1 MQELHAALVGARRL
15 MHSARVVVVTGAG
28 ASFCAGADIAHM
40 RSMMGATE
48 QQNVADALLLARC
61 LRTLDELDK
70 PVIARVNGNV
80 FGGGVGLVACAD
92 IAIGVETAK
101 FALTEVRL
109 GIVPAVISPYVV
121 AAIGNRHAR
130 RLFLT
135 AAPFEAAEA
144 RSIGLLH
151 FTATAEQLDAL
162 VAEQVDH
169 LLRGGPEA
177 LRAAKKLV
185 RRVAQLGD
193 RDVLGEET
201 ARAARTSAGEPGR
214 SRGAVGIPGTPQAE
228 LASGRVKE
236 SANIPTEP
244 AQRFPGCHA
253 AGGKLVAITGAG
265 RGIGRAMALAFAQK
279 RSNLALLD
287 LNQADLDRTR
297 ELCEAEPSAPAPT
310 SAMSR
315 AKTTCRT
322 RSTPSCATSA
332 AST

>member
-1 MQELHAALVGARRL
+1 MPLITTTLDARGVATLTLNRPDKHNALDGATVQELHAALTALGAD
-15 MHSARVVVVTGAG
+15 ATVRVVVVTGAG

-48 QQNVADALLLARC
+48 QQNVDDALLLARC

-80 FGGGVGLVACAD
+80 YGGGVGLVACAD

-135 AAPFEAAEA
+135 ATPFDAIEA
-144 RSIGLLH
+144 RSIALLH
-151 FTATAEQLDAL
+151 FTATAEQLDAT
-162 VAEQVDH
+162 VEAQIEQ

-185 RRVAQLGD
+185 RRMTQLGD
-193 RDVLGEET
+193 REARLDVLSQET
-201 ARAARTSAGEPGR
+201 AQLLARLRVSPEGREGLSAFLERRKPGWHGE
-214 SRGAVGIPGTPQAE
+214 
-228 LASGRVKE
+228 K
-236 SANIPTEP
+236 
-244 AQRFPGCHA
+244 
-253 AGGKLVAITGAG
+253 
-265 RGIGRAMALAFAQK
+265 
-279 RSNLALLD
+279 
-287 LNQADLDRTR
+287 
-297 ELCEAEPSAPAPT
+297 
-310 SAMSR
+310 
-315 AKTTCRT
+315 
-322 RSTPSCATSA
+322 
-332 AST
+332 